1 MKKNPLSKDVLP
13 HNFIGIGSVTVE
25 RVRARA
31 REIALLAGHAVG
43 DVTPAD
49 FEQAKR
55 ELLDESDKDPKE
67 AFLES
72 APESDRWNPVPGS
85 AGHQAPESPP
95 EDEDEEG
102 RSETEQL
109 VNEGVEEAERDQMIQ
124 ASRAAVRQGKRS
136 S

>member
-1 MKKNPLSKDVLP
+1 MKKKPLSQGVST
-13 HNFIGIGSVTVE
+13 HNFSGVGPVTVE
-25 RVRARA
+25 RVQARA

-55 ELLDESDKDPKE
+55 ELLGEAGEDPKE
-67 AFLES
+67 TFLES
-72 APESDRWNPVPGS
+72 VPESDRWNPVPGS
-85 AGHQAPESPP
+85 AGHQAPETPP
-95 EDEDEEG
+95 DDEDDEG

-124 ASRAAVRQGKRS
+124 ASRAAVRRS
-136 S
+136 KSSS